1 MTRDLSHS
9 DVLLRS
15 RLHPM
20 GRRRLPRNVLDVGQD
35 YACVVSGPPLLDP
48 LAHPKHRDEPH
59 ARQAHRVIRP
69 AGSRSLDAGY
79 TLLELAAVIAIV
91 MIASFV
97 VIAGVRSIRAASMT
111 TSTARLA
118 AAVRYLHDLAVL
130 NNRPYRMVFDLS
142 DNSYWGEL
150 ADAPDGCSSALLA
163 SEEEMRY
170 GYQEEADKP
179 RRGSGGATAR
189 HPPATEDDPE
199 SGETAKLTFKPK
211 DNLLKKKA
219 LPNGIE
225 FSGIMTSH
233 QEEVT
238 EEGQAEVF
246 FFPAGYVEKAHI
258 YVTKDDDIY
267 TVETLPLKGIAVIHP
282 EELDPREILEG
293 NRG

>member
-1 MTRDLSHS
+1 MTR
-9 DVLLRS
+9 
-15 RLHPM
+15 
-20 GRRRLPRNVLDVGQD
+20 Q
-35 YACVVSGPPLLDP
+35 VV
-48 LAHPKHRDEPH
+48 
-59 ARQAHRVIRP
+59 RP

-79 TLLELAAVIAIV
+79 TLLELAAVIAV
-91 MIASFV
+91 VLIASFV

-130 NNRPYRMVFDLS
+130 NNRPYRMVFDLN
-142 DNSYWGEL
+142 DNAYWGEL

-170 GYQEEADKP
+170 GIPEDELP
-179 RRGSGGATAR
+179 RRGSGGAGSQEFT
-189 HPPATEDDPE
+189 PPPREEATEG
-199 SGETAKLTFKPK
+199 GEPVKSAFRPK

-225 FSGIMTSH
+225 FSGVMTSH

-258 YVTKDDDIY
+258 YVVKDDDIY
-267 TVETLPLKGIAVIHP
+267 TVETLPLKGIAVVHP

-293 NRG
+293 GQG